1 MTRSL
6 SVCGLALGTAIV
18 LAPPALAQTQKQ
30 APKIGD
36 PPEAL
41 NVRLVGQNDLQGRTA
56 YQPTIVKQDTRYIAY
71 IGHHG
76 GSGDF
81 SKPLNTLNGQ
91 EELNGTSIVDV
102 TDPKQ
107 PKYLAHIPGAV
118 GDGEAGAAQM
128 TRVCDGKSLGK
139 GDLNKVYLL
148 RAFGRE
154 GHETWD
160 VTDPAK
166 PKVLA
171 RLLGMT
177 DTHKNYWECEGGI
190 AYLVSTPPG
199 WRTRMT
205 QVTTSAIRRTR

>member
-6 SVCGLALGTAIV
+6 CGLAVGTAIL
-18 LAPPALAQTQKQ
+18 LALPVMAQRVMAQTVMAQTQKQ

-81 SKPLNTLNGQ
+81 SQPPNPLTGQ
-91 EELNGTSIVDV
+91 NELNGTSIVDV

-118 GDGEAGAAQM
+118 GD
-128 TRVCDGKSLGK
+128 
-139 GDLNKVYLL
+139 
-148 RAFGRE
+148 
-154 GHETWD
+154 
-160 VTDPAK
+160 
-166 PKVLA
+166 
-171 RLLGMT
+171 
-177 DTHKNYWECEGGI
+177 
-190 AYLVSTPPG
+190 
-199 WRTRMT
+199 
-205 QVTTSAIRRTR
+205 